1 LNAADDAAGIP
12 AAWRA
17 VALAPPRAGGPAPV
31 RGVLKA
37 QPGDFRVEEI
47 LGFAPDGGAAHRLLQ
62 VEKTDA
68 NTLYVARLLARE
80 AGLRPPDVGFA
91 GLKDRRAVA
100 TQWFS
105 VPVGRVPREWA
116 GFEGPGFRVLA
127 ALPHSRKLRRGAL
140 AGNRFAIT
148 LRQLEGD
155 LSALPARLARLAA
168 EGVPNYFGP
177 QRFGREA
184 ANLGRVLDWLQHGRL
199 ASAREERGFVFSAAR
214 ALAFNAVLAARVEAG
229 SWNRLL
235 PGEVVSLD
243 GSASV
248 FAAAAIDAALTAR
261 CESFDVHP
269 SGPLPG
275 RGGLQPGGE
284 AAAVETATLA
294 AFTGLPAALEAAGVD
309 AARRALRVRPVEVTH
324 SLDGNDLNVGFTLPR
339 GAFATVVLREAVD
352 FDPADSPGDDD

>member
-1 LNAADDAAGIP
+1 LNAADAVAEVPAG
-12 AAWRA
+12 WRA

-47 LGFAPDGGAAHRLLQ
+47 LGFAPDGGTAHRLLQ

-105 VPVGRVPREWA
+105 VPAGRVPREWA

-155 LSALPARLARLAA
+155 LAALSGRLASLATD
-168 EGVPNYFGP
+168 GVPNYFGP

-184 ANLGRVLDWLQHGRL
+184 ANLRRVLEWLQDGRL
-199 ASAREERGFVFSAAR
+199 SSVREERGFVFSAAR

-248 FAAAAIDAALTAR
+248 FAAAEIDAALTAR
-261 CESFDVHP
+261 CSGFDVHP

-284 AAAVETATLA
+284 AGGVEVAALADYAGLA
-294 AFTGLPAALEAAGVD
+294 AALDAAGVE
-309 AARRALRVRPVEVTH
+309 AARRALRVRPAEMTH
-324 SLDGNDLNVGFTLPR
+324 SIDGTDLKLGFTLPR